1 MLFTWASIYRRQL
14 QRGDPYLQL
23 RPVIS
28 IWFCD
33 RNVIAAPPGEA
44 PRPWHS
50 RWKVRDEAGT
60 VWCSDLEIHLVELER
75 WRRAASAAGRLD
87 ERWVRFL
94 AEAEDWVDVP
104 EGLSDPLMEKAM
116 HVLEKFQ
123 HDPRARTLYEA
134 RVKEER
140 LRLTQEIVM
149 QQMREAKER
158 AEAGWERA
166 EAERERAEAERDA
179 MRALLRAHGLVPPGD
194 DLP

>member
-1 MLFTWASIYRRQL
+1 M
-14 QRGDPYLQL
+14 
-23 RPVIS
+23 
-28 IWFCD
+28 
-33 RNVIAAPPGEA
+33 
-44 PRPWHS
+44 
-50 RWKVRDEAGT
+50 
-60 VWCSDLEIHLVELER
+60 
-75 WRRAASAAGRLD
+75 
-87 ERWVRFL
+87 
-94 AEAEDWVDVP
+94 DVP

-166 EAERERAEAERDA
+166 EAERERAESERDA